1 MNIKYPIQPEEI
13 GSNIKNV
20 GQLRES
26 DTRIIINRQLREA
39 DWNPENKSQILT
51 EQSNS
56 DGFADYVL
64 LDLKGRP
71 LAILEAK
78 RGNID
83 PYSARQQSQAYAES
97 LDAHFIFLA
106 NGEYIYF
113 WDYKKSD
120 ARLVDSFFTQE
131 DLERR
136 KSTKTFE
143 KPLDLIPIPDKINVF
158 GREQQIRPYQKEAI
172 LAVDRSISAG
182 KRKMLLEMA
191 TGTGK
196 TITIALIMKRLF
208 ETGLISRVLFLV
220 DRIGLADQ
228 AENVFKEQLKDYP
241 TTVLYGGKR
250 SLEGRIVIGTLGTIA
265 SQLGPNGFGSG
276 YFDLVITDE
285 CHRSIYNIYKSV
297 LLFFDALQIGLTAT
311 PNLGHYQYKNDIE
324 RELVKNTYQFF
335 DCWNAFSETG
345 EPTFSYTLEDG
356 VKDGYL
362 ADYDIVE
369 TKTKI
374 TIEGAQWEGDDYTP
388 NQLERDISFE
398 SRNLEMVKEFA
409 RIEKDRGNEYP
420 RKTIVFAISKKH
432 ASQLTRLFNEVY
444 SQWNGKYA
452 EEITT
457 DVKDPK
463 AMIKR
468 FKNELLPAIAVSVG
482 MLDTGFDAPEVENLI
497 MMRPTQS
504 AILYN
509 QMRGRGSR
517 RTKLTRNHKEYE
529 KKRFLIYDFVGNA
542 RNFEDHK
549 LKQTKPSESKASTL
563 KPTASEI
570 TYEQTKPMIFV
581 SRDKRQDEI
590 LERNFVTVG
599 REGRRI
605 PAKTYWDDFRK
616 DISERENEP
625 VIAKIKTD
633 QEISDKEIIAFTDKM
648 NQPENYFNEENLQT
662 AWGERWVTLIDFV
675 KIALG
680 KKKMPT
686 FKEKLDE
693 AFDAYKLQKNF
704 TPDQLQFAKMLK
716 ERSLV
721 DDNIDIEDLNQPPL
735 SRLGGY
741 PKALDLFGEDGLSE
755 LFNELNEKVIA
766 RIR

>member
-1 MNIKYPIQPEEI
+1 MTTKLINEA
-13 GSNIKNV
+13 
-20 GQLRES
+20 
-26 DTRIIINRQLREA
+26 DARIIINRQLKEA
-39 DWNPENKSQILT
+39 GWNPENKSEVLT

-64 LDLKGRP
+64 LDTKGHP
-71 LAILEAK
+71 LAIIEAK

-97 LDAHFIFLA
+97 LEAPFIFLA

-113 WDYKKSD
+113 WDYKKAD
-120 ARLVDSFFTQE
+120 ARLVESFFAQD

-136 KSTKTFE
+136 QKTKSFE
-143 KPLDLIPIPDKINVF
+143 KPLDIISIPDKVNIS
-158 GREQQIRPYQKEAI
+158 GKEREIHPYQKEAI
-172 LAVDRSISAG
+172 LAVDRAIQQG

-196 TITIALIMKRLF
+196 TLTIALIMKRLF
-208 ETGLISRVLFLV
+208 EAGLISRVLFLV
-220 DRIGLADQ
+220 DRIELAYQ
-228 AENVFKEQLKDYP
+228 AEATFKEQLKDFP
-241 TTVLYGGKR
+241 TTVLYGGKK

-297 LLFFDALQIGLTAT
+297 LLFFDALQVGLTAT
-311 PNLGHYQYKNDIE
+311 PNLGHYNYKNDIE

-335 DCWNAFSETG
+335 DCWNAASETG

-356 VKDGYL
+356 VKDGFL

-374 TIEGAQWEGDDYTP
+374 TVEGAEWEGDDYTP

-398 SRNLEMVKEFA
+398 GRNLEMVKEFA
-409 RIEKDRGNEYP
+409 RIEKDRGAEYP

-444 SQWNGKYA
+444 SNWNGKYA

-463 AMIKR
+463 VVINR
-468 FKNELLPAIAVSVG
+468 FKNEPLPAIAVSVG
-482 MLDTGFDAPEVENLI
+482 MLDTGFDAPEVENLA
-497 MMRPTQS
+497 MMRPTRS

-517 RTKLTRNHKEYE
+517 RSEFHRGNLKINKD
-529 KKRFLIYDFVGNA
+529 KFLIYDFVGNA
-542 RNFEDHK
+542 RNFEDPK
-549 LKQTKPSESKASTL
+549 LKQTKPSESKVSTL
-563 KPTASEI
+563 KPTTSEI
-570 TYEQTKPMIFV
+570 TYEIPNPLIFV

-599 REGRRI
+599 QEGRRI
-605 PAKTYWDDFRK
+605 PAKTYWDDFKK
-616 DISERENEP
+616 DIIEQKNEP
-625 VIAKIKTD
+625 VIVKIKANQVPSD
-633 QEISDKEIIAFTDKM
+633 EEIVAFTDKM
-648 NQPENYFNEENLQT
+648 NRPENYFNEENLQT
-662 AWGERWVTLIDFV
+662 AWGERWATMVDFV

-680 KKKMPT
+680 KKKFPSP
-686 FKEKLDE
+686 KERLDE
-693 AFDAYKLQKNF
+693 AFDAYKLQRNF

-721 DDNIDIEDLNQPPL
+721 DENIDIEDLNQPPL

-741 PKALDLFGEDGLSE
+741 PKALELFGEEGLGE
-755 LFNELNEKVIA
+755 LFSELNEKVIA